1 MHTALLREV
10 FMTRCMFEDLFLE
23 VHQNLMS
30 VNSKWWI
37 RVVTGGMWPSSSF
50 SFSS

>member
-1 MHTALLREV
+1 MHAALLREV
-10 FMTRCMFEDLFLE
+10 FMTRCMFEGLFLE

-30 VNSKWWI
+30 VNSKWWT
-37 RVVTGGMWPSSSF
+37 RVVTGRMWPSSSF